1 MLELSTYK
9 PNFNNAPALKRA
21 KKVMTYLSGFVGLRE
36 YTQMNA
42 DTIRS
47 VFGNCSNNELSNW
60 LKSNLLISDSSYVV
74 GQRALGYKVNKQK
87 YDKIECILL
96 EAGMIKEPM
105 IKTNL
110 SETYA
115 AEIAGEKPFEYDDK
129 AFRLWHR
136 IQFAPSAMRKE
147 IFSGWYDYDIDIAL
161 PTMFWQLHQ
170 KYTGTEMPNLK
181 RFIDNKKEVREEIA
195 EVLEVD
201 YKLAKQLLTA
211 LFLGAKMNAHEK
223 CAGFKKI
230 AKYFS
235 EEEREAIS
243 AWEIKSKLY
252 KLQEIPFIQGLIS
265 EIKHFW
271 KTTHVK
277 FNAER
282 KLSGLAPIE
291 KNLLYFWCERQVLDV
306 VREYLVERNYDH
318 FLEHDGFRSRTEVD
332 IDEMSRLIKVR
343 TGHDLKWSR

>member
-9 PNFNNAPALKRA
+9 PNFNTKPNQKKALAAMKFMSSFINYDGYFE
-21 KKVMTYLSGFVGLRE
+21 VHSN
-36 YTQMNA
+36 Q
-42 DTIRS
+42 IRKI
-47 VFGNCSNNELSNW
+47 FGNRSKNEFSNW
-60 LKSNLLISDSSYVV
+60 LFSNTLIPNGSWCTGTWS
-74 GQRALGYKVNKQK
+74 QGYRVNKTK
-87 YDKIECILL
+87 YNELECKLITMGLIDQPV
-96 EAGMIKEPM
+96 MQ
-105 IKTNL
+105 TNL

-136 IQFAPSAMRKE
+136 IQFAPSAMRSE

-170 KYTGTEMPNLK
+170 KYTGIEMPNLK
-181 RFIDNKKEVREEIA
+181 RFIDNKKAVREEIA

-271 KTTHVK
+271 KTTHLA

-332 IDEMSRLIKVR
+332 IDEMSRLIKIR
-343 TGHDLKWSR
+343 TGHELKWSR